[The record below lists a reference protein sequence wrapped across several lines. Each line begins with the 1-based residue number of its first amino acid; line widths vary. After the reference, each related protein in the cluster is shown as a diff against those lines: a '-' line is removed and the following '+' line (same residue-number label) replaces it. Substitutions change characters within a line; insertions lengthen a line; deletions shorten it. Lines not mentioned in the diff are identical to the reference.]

1 MERLTTELDNEWR
14 KIKPMMTELKG
25 DKCFYCGRPANEF
38 HHIIPK
44 HMGGDNRP
52 ENIVRICSECHC
64 KAHSKRSYIRQADWG
79 RKPIPKPEGFDEI
92 ADSYLGNLI
101 QYREALELSGLKKN
115 TFYKLLDQYKAEHN
129 DNRKHKNR
137 GNTHR
142 TQKGVIKCQ
151 SKESS
156 KD

>member
-1 MERLTTELDNEWR
+1 MKRSTAELDREWNR
-14 KIKPMMTELKG
+14 IKPMMMKLKG

-79 RKPIPKPEGFDEI
+79 RKPLQKPNDFDKI
-92 ADSYLGNLI
+92 ADSYLSNCI
-101 QYREALELSGLKKN
+101 QFNEALELSGLKKN
-115 TFYKLLDQYKAEHN
+115 TFYKFLAQYKAEHN
-129 DNRKHKNR
+129 DSRKHKNS
-137 GNTHR
+137 GNAHKR
-142 TQKGVIKCQ
+142 RR
-151 SKESS
+151 EA
-156 KD
+156 

>member
-1 MERLTTELDNEWR
+1 MKRSTAELDREWNR
-14 KIKPMMTELKG
+14 IKPMMMELKG

-79 RKPIPKPEGFDEI
+79 RKPIQKPENFDEV
-92 ADSYLGNLI
+92 AGSYLSNCI
-101 QYREALELSGLKKN
+101 QFNEALELSGLKKN
-115 TFYKLLDQYKAEHN
+115 TFYKFLFQYKAEHN
-129 DNRKHKNR
+129 DNRKHKNS
-137 GNTHR
+137 GNTSKHR
-142 TQKGVIKCQ
+142 RRA
-151 SKESS
+151 
-156 KD
+156 